1 MLLDQLVEL
10 ATDFLPVWPTVGR
23 LLAMA
28 TVDSGLV
35 SWALSLPLV
44 GQSSISIYGLAIVH
58 FNVFLQ
64 IIQITVFHL
73 KSKYCMVLL
82 AAFEI

>member
-10 ATDFLPVWPTVGR
+10 ATDFLPVWPTVGW

-35 SWALSLPLV
+35 SWALLLQLV

-58 FNVFLQ
+58 LY
-64 IIQITVFHL
+64 IQF
-73 KSKYCMVLL
+73 
-82 AAFEI
+82 